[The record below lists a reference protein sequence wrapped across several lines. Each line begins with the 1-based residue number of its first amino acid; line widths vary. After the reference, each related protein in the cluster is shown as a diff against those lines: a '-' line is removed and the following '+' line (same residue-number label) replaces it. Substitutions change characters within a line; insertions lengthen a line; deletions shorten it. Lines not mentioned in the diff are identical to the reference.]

1 VNKELRGESFSDALM
16 VFKVEVY
23 KALKIEVV
31 VKAIERVIK
40 KR

>member
-1 VNKELRGESFSDALM
+1 MKELRRESFSDALM
-16 VFKVEVY
+16 AFKVEFY
-23 KALKIEVV
+23 KALKIEMV